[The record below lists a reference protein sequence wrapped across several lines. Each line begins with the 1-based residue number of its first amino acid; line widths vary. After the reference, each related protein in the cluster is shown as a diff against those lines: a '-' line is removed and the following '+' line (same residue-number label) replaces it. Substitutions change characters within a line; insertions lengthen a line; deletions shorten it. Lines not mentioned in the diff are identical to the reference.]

1 MLNDISQRLL
11 KIIDWFIPADLTVNT
26 ANLWRARIFTI
37 SHLLGPCSAI
47 AIMGYLY
54 RALDEHDVVFWTIAV
69 LCGTFWLL
77 PIFLKFSRT
86 LTWLALISFCNLTF
100 ISVFG
105 SFFYGGVSSPFLP
118 WCLAA
123 LLIGFFY
130 IGDRPLL
137 VVLIFAGCLVGFCTA
152 YLLNGSF
159 PERVPLSDL
168 STVGMV
174 SVLCATLYTSM
185 MAVYYAYV
193 MTAQSALRQEIEKR
207 LLTAAKLERAKQ
219 QAERA
224 NEAKAVFI
232 AKMNHQ
238 LRTPLNA
245 SIGYSEILLE
255 DIELDA
261 EPANEVDLKT
271 INAAGRHLL
280 SLVSD
285 VLYMP
290 KIESDNVEIFLRPI
304 DVEQCLDEVAST
316 CRNLVAHNGNEFVL
330 EKSDNLGIIE
340 TDETRLRQILI
351 NLLSNA
357 GKFTRN
363 GRITLRA
370 NRVVAPTGDHVILA
384 VEDTGIGI
392 ATDAIAGLFTDFNQ
406 ASSET
411 SKSYGGTGLGLAVS
425 LKLARLLKGDIA
437 LESEAGRGSVFT
449 VRLPAGFQTVQAA
462 A

>member
-1 MLNDISQRLL
+1 
-11 KIIDWFIPADLTVNT
+11 
-26 ANLWRARIFTI
+26 
-37 SHLLGPCSAI
+37 
-47 AIMGYLY
+47 
-54 RALDEHDVVFWTIAV
+54 
-69 LCGTFWLL
+69 
-77 PIFLKFSRT
+77 
-86 LTWLALISFCNLTF
+86 
-100 ISVFG
+100 
-105 SFFYGGVSSPFLP
+105 
-118 WCLAA
+118 
-123 LLIGFFY
+123 
-130 IGDRPLL
+130 
-137 VVLIFAGCLVGFCTA
+137 
-152 YLLNGSF
+152 
-159 PERVPLSDL
+159 
-168 STVGMV
+168 
-174 SVLCATLYTSM
+174 
-185 MAVYYAYV
+185 
-193 MTAQSALRQEIEKR
+193 
-207 LLTAAKLERAKQ
+207 
-219 QAERA
+219 
-224 NEAKAVFI
+224 
-232 AKMNHQ
+232 MNHQ

-245 SIGYSEILLE
+245 IIGYSEILLE

>member
-1 MLNDISQRLL
+1 
-11 KIIDWFIPADLTVNT
+11 
-26 ANLWRARIFTI
+26 
-37 SHLLGPCSAI
+37 
-47 AIMGYLY
+47 MGYLY

-137 VVLIFAGCLVGFCTA
+137 VVIIFAGCLVGFCTA

-245 SIGYSEILLE
+245 IIGYSEILLE

-290 KIESDNVEIFLRPI
+290 KIESDNVEIFSAPDRRRAA
-304 DVEQCLDEVAST
+304 AST
-316 CRNLVAHNGNEFVL
+316 RWP
-330 EKSDNLGIIE
+330 
-340 TDETRLRQILI
+340 
-351 NLLSNA
+351 
-357 GKFTRN
+357 
-363 GRITLRA
+363 LRA
-370 NRVVAPTGDHVILA
+370 ETWSRTTATNSYSKNPTTSELSKPTKRDCGRSSSICS
-384 VEDTGIGI
+384 
-392 ATDAIAGLFTDFNQ
+392 ATPANSPETAGSHCARTASLPRRAIM
-406 ASSET
+406 SSSPLRT
-411 SKSYGGTGLGLAVS
+411 
-425 LKLARLLKGDIA
+425 
-437 LESEAGRGSVFT
+437 
-449 VRLPAGFQTVQAA
+449 PA
-462 A
+462 